1 MSEISQYHHK
11 TKKFIYKKKPAVKK
25 FLFGMRNNDG
35 FIYKLCVYF
44 ILIVFS
50 FVFLYPLIYM
60 ISISLM
66 TNIDLVDNTVKWIP
80 SKLYTFNYKMT
91 WKALN
96 LPYSYFTT
104 ALLAGLS
111 MLCVTV
117 SSGLIGYGLAR
128 FEFRGK
134 RVVLALMLFTF
145 IVPKTLFFIPR
156 FQIYSVMGLKGNLGA
171 ILIPALTGQGEQAAL
186 FILIFYQFFKM
197 VPKSLEEAAFIDGAG
212 PLKTFIKIA
221 VPMAGPAI
229 IIVCVYSFSLYWN
242 ETFSTSLYLDGKIKT
257 VPMLL
262 GNLQNNFGQVITQNV
277 KGDASVNPN
286 LNYTEAKIFAGTILS
301 IIPLATLYLIVQRWF
316 VESIDKTGITGE

>member
-1 MSEISQYHHK
+1 MDRLKHHYSE
-11 TKKFIYKKKPAVKK
+11 TKELIGKKKPGMKK
-25 FLFGMRNNDG
+25 FLFGMKNNDG

-66 TNIDLVDNTVKWIP
+66 SNIDLVDNTVQWIP

-96 LPYSYFTT
+96 LPNSYFTT

-111 MLCVTV
+111 MLCVAV
-117 SSGLIGYGLAR
+117 SSGVIGYGLAR
-128 FEFRGK
+128 FDFRGK
-134 RVVLALMLFTF
+134 KLVLVLMLFTF

-156 FQIYSVMGLKGNLGA
+156 FQIYSALGLKGNLGA

-197 VPKSLEEAAFIDGAG
+197 IPKSLEEAAFIDGAG
-212 PLKTFIKIA
+212 PFKTFIKIA
-221 VPMAGPAI
+221 VPMAGPAL
-229 IIVCVYSFSLYWN
+229 IIVCLYSFSLYWN

-262 GNLQNNFGQVITQNV
+262 GNLQNNFGQVISQSV

-286 LNYTEAKIFAGTILS
+286 LNFTEAKIFAGTILS
-301 IIPLATLYLIVQRWF
+301 IIPLAALYLFIQRWF